1 MEARIAY
8 CSQCRG
14 MFVGW
19 NKRYVTHSLFCRKWT
34 SNPSK
39 LAAIAI
45 IPLVLIFALPQPSA
59 SVSSV
64 GASRMSD
71 FQLSHLSNR
80 KGPDPAIQFID
91 SFLKMHEVGE
101 TNRRRLAVSIVA
113 SARKFNLDPK
123 LIASVTVVESRGNPF
138 AISGKNAVGI
148 MQIHV
153 PTWGSTAD
161 REGLNLFRIEDNIEF
176 GSRILSEY
184 TRQYGLK
191 EGIRRYT
198 GFIRGNAE
206 SEQSADEYEAKVQQT
221 YGIGASKT

>member
-1 MEARIAY
+1 
-8 CSQCRG
+8 
-14 MFVGW
+14 
-19 NKRYVTHSLFCRKWT
+19 
-34 SNPSK
+34 

-64 GASRMSD
+64 GAPVY
-71 FQLSHLSNR
+71 QLSYLSSR
-80 KGPDPAIQFID
+80 KGPDPAIQFIEA
-91 SFLKMHEVGE
+91 FLKKNEVGE
-101 TNRRRLAVSIVA
+101 ANRRRLAVSIVA

-123 LIASVTVVESRGNPF
+123 LIASITIVESRGNPF

-148 MQIHV
+148 MQIHL
-153 PTWGSTAD
+153 PTWGQAAD
-161 REGLNLFRIEDNIEF
+161 REGLNLFRIEDNIDF

-184 TRQYGLK
+184 THQFGLK
-191 EGIRRYT
+191 EGVRRYS

-221 YGIGASKT
+221 YGIGPSKT